1 MRYQGFIYFAVYTYI
16 ADEYLPQLPHVGS
29 CGDPKQEL
37 AAFSGC
43 AIISSYLVL
52 FIIFYLSTYKKSAKT
67 VNNLKQASKQ
77 VAKKEVPAMAE
88 SGEKATE
95 ALRTATNALVQTL
108 TEEKCS
114 PAL

>member
-1 MRYQGFIYFAVYTYI
+1 M

-52 FIIFYLSTYKKSAKT
+52 FIAFYLSTYKKSAKT
-67 VNNLKQASKQ
+67 VKNLEQVTKKAS
-77 VAKKEVPAMAE
+77 KKEVPAMAE
-88 SGEKATE
+88 STEKAAD
-95 ALRTATNALVQTL
+95 ALRSATNVLVHTI
-108 TEEKCS
+108 TEDKCL
-114 PAL
+114 PNQ